1 MSDIVKRLQNARPL
15 GIDDKTLLH
24 DAITEIH
31 KLRKQIAET
40 PQNDAKIWKE
50 TARLVITNLIQGVKT
65 KPHQEGTDQTIETY
79 LQAAYNTIKTKHK
92 NNT

>member
-1 MSDIVKRLQNARPL
+1 MNDIIKRLQKARPI

-31 KLRKQIAET
+31 HLRKQIEET

-50 TARLVITNLIQGVKT
+50 AARLVITNLIHGVKT

-79 LQAAYNTIKTKHK
+79 LQFAYNTIKRQHK
-92 NNT
+92 TNT